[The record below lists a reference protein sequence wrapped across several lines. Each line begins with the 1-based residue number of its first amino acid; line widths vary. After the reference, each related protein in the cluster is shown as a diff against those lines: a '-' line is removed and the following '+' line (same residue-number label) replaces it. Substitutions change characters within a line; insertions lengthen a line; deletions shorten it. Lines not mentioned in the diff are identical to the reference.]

1 VTSHAFLVQA
11 LGFIDKNNPEKRKTI
26 QKKSTSKKIKRKIKA
41 GIPKTSKS

>member
-26 QKKSTSKKIKRKIKA
+26 QKKELTSKKIKRKI
-41 GIPKTSKS
+41 IPKVSKS